1 MLDDLAVKFVHGV
14 TAGVAVIDD
23 SIVLVELT
31 NLVTCAETR
40 QVFRRHQVRA
50 QGMAVEAYLACG
62 GWRDTDDVG

>member
-1 MLDDLAVKFVHGV
+1 MLDDLAVEFVHGV

-40 QVFRRHQVRA
+40 QVFRCHQV
-50 QGMAVEAYLACG
+50 
-62 GWRDTDDVG
+62 